1 MLEYCCTH
9 QQQIDVSDFRQ
20 PMACLWIQLDEAQ
33 VNIILLVLRKYG
45 VERNDL
51 RDRTEVAVSTS
62 SSNGRETD
70 LDNKGEIDERI
81 FNKRSST

>member
-1 MLEYCCTH
+1 
-9 QQQIDVSDFRQ
+9 
-20 PMACLWIQLDEAQ
+20 MACLWIQLDEAQ